1 MTFWFLAFK
10 PSIAE
15 SLTDQLIKLEGMY
28 DRGTITKQEFEKL
41 KSNLFKTIEDSIEK
55 EKEEKLSDNEKKEKE
70 EKLSDNEKK
79 EKKELIKKLQS
90 EVNQKENYKY
100 TVRKYQSNSQSEW
113 EKMEFLIDDYR
124 FYTHRPGG
132 MKVKRISD
140 GKTVAIL
147 SNKFKIKF
155 KNGGE
160 ELFVIKKYEE
170 NILKNKESEIELI
183 NQVNKLKTQI
193 ENNILKKIIP
203 EKKLPGKIVLE
214 YKSQKLL
221 SWERAYIRRYNA
233 HFFQLLALDDQPFH
247 FYVVKDQKTFAL
259 NMAKF
264 VEKIDIVV
272 AEVKVKL
279 AKKYNLTPEE
289 IELIIAKRKQNYN
302 KQITSIGNEI
312 GKAIENETSQALN
325 TEVQNQVDQEVGK
338 EIAKEMATVAQDV
351 LGAEVNAAVEN
362 ELANEVN
369 QWIQDSV
376 AEGIS
381 AATAEAAI
389 RAGIEALNQGATIE
403 EAVAV
408 CKAAGGGSAACD

>member
-41 KSNLFKTIEDSIEK
+41 KSNLFETIEDSIE
-55 EKEEKLSDNEKKEKE
+55 KEKE

-170 NILKNKESEIELI
+170 NILKNKESEIELV
-183 NQVNKLKTQI
+183 NQVNKLK
-193 ENNILKKIIP
+193 NKI
-203 EKKLPGKIVLE
+203 
-214 YKSQKLL
+214 
-221 SWERAYIRRYNA
+221 
-233 HFFQLLALDDQPFH
+233 
-247 FYVVKDQKTFAL
+247 
-259 NMAKF
+259 
-264 VEKIDIVV
+264 
-272 AEVKVKL
+272 
-279 AKKYNLTPEE
+279 
-289 IELIIAKRKQNYN
+289 
-302 KQITSIGNEI
+302 
-312 GKAIENETSQALN
+312 
-325 TEVQNQVDQEVGK
+325 
-338 EIAKEMATVAQDV
+338 
-351 LGAEVNAAVEN
+351 
-362 ELANEVN
+362 
-369 QWIQDSV
+369 
-376 AEGIS
+376 
-381 AATAEAAI
+381 
-389 RAGIEALNQGATIE
+389 
-403 EAVAV
+403 
-408 CKAAGGGSAACD
+408 

>member
-41 KSNLFKTIEDSIEK
+41 KSNLFETIEDSIE
-55 EKEEKLSDNEKKEKE
+55 KEKE

-170 NILKNKESEIELI
+170 NILKNKESEIEII

-193 ENNILKKIIP
+193 ENNILKKILP
-203 EKKLPGKIVLE
+203 EK
-214 YKSQKLL
+214 
-221 SWERAYIRRYNA
+221 
-233 HFFQLLALDDQPFH
+233 
-247 FYVVKDQKTFAL
+247 
-259 NMAKF
+259 
-264 VEKIDIVV
+264 
-272 AEVKVKL
+272 
-279 AKKYNLTPEE
+279 
-289 IELIIAKRKQNYN
+289 
-302 KQITSIGNEI
+302 
-312 GKAIENETSQALN
+312 
-325 TEVQNQVDQEVGK
+325 
-338 EIAKEMATVAQDV
+338 
-351 LGAEVNAAVEN
+351 
-362 ELANEVN
+362 
-369 QWIQDSV
+369 
-376 AEGIS
+376 
-381 AATAEAAI
+381 
-389 RAGIEALNQGATIE
+389 
-403 EAVAV
+403 
-408 CKAAGGGSAACD
+408 

>member
-233 HFFQLLALDDQPFH
+233 HFFS
-247 FYVVKDQKTFAL
+247 
-259 NMAKF
+259 
-264 VEKIDIVV
+264 
-272 AEVKVKL
+272 
-279 AKKYNLTPEE
+279 
-289 IELIIAKRKQNYN
+289 
-302 KQITSIGNEI
+302 ITCF
-312 GKAIENETSQALN
+312 
-325 TEVQNQVDQEVGK
+325 
-338 EIAKEMATVAQDV
+338 
-351 LGAEVNAAVEN
+351 
-362 ELANEVN
+362 
-369 QWIQDSV
+369 
-376 AEGIS
+376 
-381 AATAEAAI
+381 
-389 RAGIEALNQGATIE
+389 R
-403 EAVAV
+403 
-408 CKAAGGGSAACD
+408 